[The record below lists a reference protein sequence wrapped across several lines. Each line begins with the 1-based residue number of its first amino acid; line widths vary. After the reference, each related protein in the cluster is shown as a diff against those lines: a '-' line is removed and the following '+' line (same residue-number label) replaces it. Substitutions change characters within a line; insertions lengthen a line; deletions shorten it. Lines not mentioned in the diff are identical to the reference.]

1 MEEKIILEVNNL
13 SLNYGGIV
21 AVRDFTL
28 TLNKGSFLS
37 IIGANG
43 AGKTTLLKGLS
54 GLKKSSGGSIKF
66 KNQDITATK
75 ADVRAS
81 NGITLVPEG
90 RGIFSR
96 LTVLENLLVGS
107 FVKKYDKNSLEEKVE
122 EQLILFPKLRE
133 RFNQLAGT
141 LSGGEQQML
150 AMARALVSNPKVL
163 LVDEMS
169 LGLAPII
176 VERLLP
182 IVRDIANETGAG
194 VLIVEQHVHLALEVA
209 DRAYV
214 MSHGEIVL
222 DGSADEL
229 IERQDLLEASY
240 LGGEIDEETS

>member
-1 MEEKIILEVNNL
+1 MEEKAILELNNL
-13 SLNYGGIV
+13 RLSYGGIV
-21 AVRDFTL
+21 AVRDFNL
-28 TLNKGSFLS
+28 TLNKGSFLA

-96 LTVLENLLVGS
+96 LTVMENLLVGS

-150 AMARALVSNPKVL
+150 AIARALVGVPDL
-163 LVDEMS
+163 LLLDEPSM
-169 LGLAPII
+169 GLAPII
-176 VERLLP
+176 TEQIFDV
-182 IVRDIANETGAG
+182 IRDINREG
-194 VLIVEQHVHLALEVA
+194 VTVILVEQNAGLALKIAQNAIVLE
-209 DRAYV
+209 
-214 MSHGEIVL
+214 SGEITRNTN
-222 DGSADEL
+222 ATE
-229 IERQDLLEASY
+229 LLEDDSVKKAY
-240 LGGEIDEETS
+240 LGI

>member
-1 MEEKIILEVNNL
+1 MEEKAILEVNNL
-13 SLNYGGIV
+13 RLSYGGIV

-28 TLNKGSFLS
+28 TLNKGSFLA

-96 LTVLENLLVGS
+96 LTVMENLLVGS
-107 FVKKYDKNSLEEKVE
+107 FVRKYDKKNLEEKVE
-122 EQLILFPKLRE
+122 EQLIIFPKLRE
-133 RFNQLAGT
+133 RFDQLAGT

-150 AMARALVSNPKVL
+150 AIARALIGAPDL
-163 LVDEMS
+163 LLLDEPSM
-169 LGLAPII
+169 GLAPII
-176 VERLLP
+176 TEQIFDV
-182 IVRDIANETGAG
+182 IRDINREG
-194 VLIVEQHVHLALEVA
+194 VTVILVEQNAGLALKIAQKAIVLE
-209 DRAYV
+209 
-214 MSHGEIVL
+214 SGEITRNTN
-222 DGSADEL
+222 ATE
-229 IERQDLLEASY
+229 LLEDDSVKKAY
-240 LGGEIDEETS
+240 LGI

>member
-1 MEEKIILEVNNL
+1 MEEKAILEVNNL
-13 SLNYGGIV
+13 RLSYGGIV

-28 TLNKGSFLS
+28 TLNKGSFLA

-96 LTVLENLLVGS
+96 LTVMENLLVGS

-150 AMARALVSNPKVL
+150 AIARALIGVPDL
-163 LVDEMS
+163 LLLDEPSM
-169 LGLAPII
+169 GLAPII
-176 VERLLP
+176 TEQIFDV
-182 IVRDIANETGAG
+182 IKDINREG
-194 VLIVEQHVHLALEVA
+194 VTVILVEQNAGLALKIAQKAIVLESGEITRNTNATELLEDDSVK
-209 DRAYV
+209 RAY
-214 MSHGEIVL
+214 
-222 DGSADEL
+222 
-229 IERQDLLEASY
+229 
-240 LGGEIDEETS
+240 LGI

>member
-1 MEEKIILEVNNL
+1 MEEKAILELNNL
-13 SLNYGGIV
+13 RLSYGGIV
-21 AVRDFTL
+21 AVRDFNL
-28 TLNKGSFLS
+28 TLNKGSFLA

-96 LTVLENLLVGS
+96 LTVMENLLVGS

-150 AMARALVSNPKVL
+150 AIARALIGVPDL
-163 LVDEMS
+163 LLLDEPSM
-169 LGLAPII
+169 GLAPII
-176 VERLLP
+176 TEQIFDV
-182 IVRDIANETGAG
+182 IRDINREG
-194 VLIVEQHVHLALEVA
+194 VTVILVEQNAGLALKIAQNAIVLE
-209 DRAYV
+209 
-214 MSHGEIVL
+214 SGEITRNTN
-222 DGSADEL
+222 ATE
-229 IERQDLLEASY
+229 LLEDDSVKKAY
-240 LGGEIDEETS
+240 LGI

>member
-1 MEEKIILEVNNL
+1 MEEKAILEVNNL
-13 SLNYGGIV
+13 RLSYGGIV

-28 TLNKGSFLS
+28 TLNKGSFLA

-96 LTVLENLLVGS
+96 LTVMENLLVGS

-150 AMARALVSNPKVL
+150 AIARALIGVPDL
-163 LVDEMS
+163 LLLDEPSM
-169 LGLAPII
+169 GLAPII
-176 VERLLP
+176 TEQIFDV
-182 IVRDIANETGAG
+182 IRDINREG
-194 VLIVEQHVHLALEVA
+194 VTIILVEQNAGLALKIAQKAIVLE
-209 DRAYV
+209 
-214 MSHGEIVL
+214 SGEITRNT
-222 DGSADEL
+222 SATE
-229 IERQDLLEASY
+229 LLEDDSVKKAY
-240 LGGEIDEETS
+240 LGI

>member
-1 MEEKIILEVNNL
+1 MEEKVILEVNNL
-13 SLNYGGIV
+13 RLSYGGIV

-28 TLNKGSFLS
+28 TLNKGSFLA

-96 LTVLENLLVGS
+96 LTVMENLLVGS

-150 AMARALVSNPKVL
+150 AIARALIGVPDL
-163 LVDEMS
+163 LLLDEPSM
-169 LGLAPII
+169 GLAPII
-176 VERLLP
+176 TEQIFDV
-182 IVRDIANETGAG
+182 IRDINREG
-194 VLIVEQHVHLALEVA
+194 VTVILVEQNAGLALKIAQKAIVLE
-209 DRAYV
+209 
-214 MSHGEIVL
+214 SGEITRNTN
-222 DGSADEL
+222 ATE
-229 IERQDLLEASY
+229 LLEDDSVKKAY
-240 LGGEIDEETS
+240 LGI

>member
-1 MEEKIILEVNNL
+1 MEEKAILEVNNL
-13 SLNYGGIV
+13 RLSYGGIV

-28 TLNKGSFLS
+28 TLNKGSFLA

-66 KNQDITATK
+66 KNRDITATN

-96 LTVLENLLVGS
+96 LTVMENLLVGS

-150 AMARALVSNPKVL
+150 AIARALIGVPDL
-163 LVDEMS
+163 LLLDEPSM
-169 LGLAPII
+169 GLAPII
-176 VERLLP
+176 TEQIFDV
-182 IVRDIANETGAG
+182 IRDINREG
-194 VLIVEQHVHLALEVA
+194 VTVILVEQNAGLALKIAQKAIVLE
-209 DRAYV
+209 
-214 MSHGEIVL
+214 SGEITRNTN
-222 DGSADEL
+222 ATE
-229 IERQDLLEASY
+229 LLEDDSVKKAY
-240 LGGEIDEETS
+240 LGI

>member
-1 MEEKIILEVNNL
+1 MEEKAILEVNNL
-13 SLNYGGIV
+13 RLSYGGIV
-21 AVRDFTL
+21 AVREFTL
-28 TLNKGSFLS
+28 TLNKGSFLA

-96 LTVLENLLVGS
+96 LTVMENLLVGS

-150 AMARALVSNPKVL
+150 AIARALIGVPDL
-163 LVDEMS
+163 LLLDEPSM
-169 LGLAPII
+169 GLAPII
-176 VERLLP
+176 TEQIFDV
-182 IVRDIANETGAG
+182 IRDINREG
-194 VLIVEQHVHLALEVA
+194 VTVILVEQNAGLALKMAQKAIVLE
-209 DRAYV
+209 
-214 MSHGEIVL
+214 SGEITRNTN
-222 DGSADEL
+222 ATE
-229 IERQDLLEASY
+229 LLEDDSVKKAY
-240 LGGEIDEETS
+240 LGI

>member
-1 MEEKIILEVNNL
+1 MEEKAILEVNNL
-13 SLNYGGIV
+13 RLSYGGIV

-28 TLNKGSFLS
+28 TLNKGSFLA

-96 LTVLENLLVGS
+96 LTVMENLLVGS
-107 FVKKYDKNSLEEKVE
+107 FVKKYDKNSLEVKVE

-150 AMARALVSNPKVL
+150 AIARALIGVPDL
-163 LVDEMS
+163 LLLDEPSM
-169 LGLAPII
+169 GLAPII
-176 VERLLP
+176 TEQIFDV
-182 IVRDIANETGAG
+182 IKDINREG
-194 VLIVEQHVHLALEVA
+194 VTVILVEQNAGLALKIAQKAIVLESGEITRNTNATELLEDDSVK
-209 DRAYV
+209 RAY
-214 MSHGEIVL
+214 
-222 DGSADEL
+222 
-229 IERQDLLEASY
+229 
-240 LGGEIDEETS
+240 LGI

>member
-1 MEEKIILEVNNL
+1 MEEKAILEVNNL
-13 SLNYGGIV
+13 RLSYGGIV

-28 TLNKGSFLS
+28 TLNKGSFLA

-66 KNQDITATK
+66 KNKDITATK

-96 LTVLENLLVGS
+96 LTVMENLLVGS

-150 AMARALVSNPKVL
+150 AIARALIGVPDL
-163 LVDEMS
+163 LLLDEPSM
-169 LGLAPII
+169 GLAPII
-176 VERLLP
+176 TEQIFDV
-182 IVRDIANETGAG
+182 IRDINREG
-194 VLIVEQHVHLALEVA
+194 VTVILVEQNAGLALKIA
-209 DRAYV
+209 QKA
-214 MSHGEIVL
+214 IVL
-222 DGSADEL
+222 ESGKITRNTNATE
-229 IERQDLLEASY
+229 LLEDDSVKKAY
-240 LGGEIDEETS
+240 LGI

>member
-1 MEEKIILEVNNL
+1 MEEKAILEVNNL
-13 SLNYGGIV
+13 RLSYGGIV

-28 TLNKGSFLS
+28 TLNKGSFLA

-66 KNQDITATK
+66 KNRDITQTR
-75 ADVRAS
+75 ADLRAS

-96 LTVLENLLVGS
+96 LTVMENLLVGS

-150 AMARALVSNPKVL
+150 AIARALIGVPDL
-163 LVDEMS
+163 LLLDEPSM
-169 LGLAPII
+169 GLAPII
-176 VERLLP
+176 TEQIFEV
-182 IVRDIANETGAG
+182 IRDINCKGIT
-194 VLIVEQHVHLALEVA
+194 VILVEQNAALALKMAQQAIVLE
-209 DRAYV
+209 
-214 MSHGEIVL
+214 SGEITRNTY
-222 DGSADEL
+222 ATE
-229 IERQDLLEASY
+229 LLEDDSVKKAY
-240 LGGEIDEETS
+240 LGI

>member
-1 MEEKIILEVNNL
+1 M
-13 SLNYGGIV
+13 
-21 AVRDFTL
+21 
-28 TLNKGSFLS
+28 
-37 IIGANG
+37 
-43 AGKTTLLKGLS
+43 LKGLS

-96 LTVLENLLVGS
+96 LTVMENLLVGS

-150 AMARALVSNPKVL
+150 AIARALIGVPDL
-163 LVDEMS
+163 LLLDEPSM
-169 LGLAPII
+169 GLAPII
-176 VERLLP
+176 TEQIFDV
-182 IVRDIANETGAG
+182 IRDINREG
-194 VLIVEQHVHLALEVA
+194 VTVILVEQNAGLALKIAQQAIVLE
-209 DRAYV
+209 
-214 MSHGEIVL
+214 SGEITRNTN
-222 DGSADEL
+222 ATE
-229 IERQDLLEASY
+229 LLEDDSVKKAY
-240 LGGEIDEETS
+240 LGI

>member
-1 MEEKIILEVNNL
+1 MEEKAILEVNNL
-13 SLNYGGIV
+13 RLSYGGIV

-28 TLNKGSFLS
+28 TLNKGSFIS

-43 AGKTTLLKGLS
+43 AGKTTLLKGIS

-96 LTVLENLLVGS
+96 LTVMENLLVGS
-107 FVKKYDKNSLEEKVE
+107 FVKKYDKNTIGEKVE

-150 AMARALVSNPKVL
+150 AIARALIGVPDL
-163 LVDEMS
+163 LLLDEPSM
-169 LGLAPII
+169 GLAPII
-176 VERLLP
+176 TEQIFDV
-182 IVRDIANETGAG
+182 IKDINREG
-194 VLIVEQHVHLALEVA
+194 VTVILVEQNAGLALKIAQKAIVLE
-209 DRAYV
+209 
-214 MSHGEIVL
+214 SGEITRNTN
-222 DGSADEL
+222 ATE
-229 IERQDLLEASY
+229 LLEDDSVKKAY
-240 LGGEIDEETS
+240 LGI

>member
-1 MEEKIILEVNNL
+1 MEEKAILEVNNL
-13 SLNYGGIV
+13 RLSYGGIV

-28 TLNKGSFLS
+28 TLNKGSFLA

-96 LTVLENLLVGS
+96 LTVMENLLVGS

-122 EQLILFPKLRE
+122 EQLILFPKLKE

-150 AMARALVSNPKVL
+150 AIARALIGVPDL
-163 LVDEMS
+163 LLLDEPSM
-169 LGLAPII
+169 GLAPII
-176 VERLLP
+176 TEQIFDV
-182 IVRDIANETGAG
+182 IRDINREG
-194 VLIVEQHVHLALEVA
+194 VTVILVEQNAGLALKMAQKAIVLE
-209 DRAYV
+209 
-214 MSHGEIVL
+214 SGEITRNTN
-222 DGSADEL
+222 ATE
-229 IERQDLLEASY
+229 LLEDDSVKKAS
-240 LGGEIDEETS
+240 LGI

>member
-1 MEEKIILEVNNL
+1 MEEKAILEVNNL
-13 SLNYGGIV
+13 RLSYGGIV

-28 TLNKGSFLS
+28 TLNKGSFLA

-96 LTVLENLLVGS
+96 LTVMENLLVGS

-150 AMARALVSNPKVL
+150 AIARALIGVPDL
-163 LVDEMS
+163 LLLDEPSM
-169 LGLAPII
+169 GLAPII
-176 VERLLP
+176 TEQIFDV
-182 IVRDIANETGAG
+182 IRDINREG
-194 VLIVEQHVHLALEVA
+194 VTVILVEQNARLALKIAQKAIVLE
-209 DRAYV
+209 
-214 MSHGEIVL
+214 SGEITRNTN
-222 DGSADEL
+222 ATE
-229 IERQDLLEASY
+229 LLEDDSVKKAY
-240 LGGEIDEETS
+240 LGI

>member
-1 MEEKIILEVNNL
+1 MEEKAILEVNNL
-13 SLNYGGIV
+13 RLSYGGIV
-21 AVRDFTL
+21 AVRDFNL
-28 TLNKGSFLS
+28 TLNKGSFLA

-96 LTVLENLLVGS
+96 LTVMENLLVGS
-107 FVKKYDKNSLEEKVE
+107 FVRKYDKNSLEEKVE

-150 AMARALVSNPKVL
+150 AIARALVGVPDL
-163 LVDEMS
+163 LLLDEPSM
-169 LGLAPII
+169 GLAPII
-176 VERLLP
+176 TEQIFDV
-182 IVRDIANETGAG
+182 IRDINREG
-194 VLIVEQHVHLALEVA
+194 VTVILVEQNAGLALKMAQKAIILE
-209 DRAYV
+209 
-214 MSHGEIVL
+214 SGEITRNTN
-222 DGSADEL
+222 ATE
-229 IERQDLLEASY
+229 LLEDDSVKKAY
-240 LGGEIDEETS
+240 LGI

>member
-1 MEEKIILEVNNL
+1 MEEKAILEVNNL
-13 SLNYGGIV
+13 RLSYGGIV

-28 TLNKGSFLS
+28 TLNEGSFLA

-96 LTVLENLLVGS
+96 LTVMENLLVGS
-107 FVKKYDKNSLEEKVE
+107 FVKKYDKKSLEEKVE

-150 AMARALVSNPKVL
+150 AIARALIGVPDL
-163 LVDEMS
+163 LLLDEPSM
-169 LGLAPII
+169 GLAPII
-176 VERLLP
+176 TEQIFDV
-182 IVRDIANETGAG
+182 IRDINREG
-194 VLIVEQHVHLALEVA
+194 VTVILVEQNAGLALKIAQKAIVLE
-209 DRAYV
+209 
-214 MSHGEIVL
+214 SGEITRNTN
-222 DGSADEL
+222 ATE
-229 IERQDLLEASY
+229 LLEDDSVKKAY
-240 LGGEIDEETS
+240 LGI

>member
-1 MEEKIILEVNNL
+1 MEEKAILEVNNL
-13 SLNYGGIV
+13 RLSYGGIV

-28 TLNKGSFLS
+28 TLNEGSFLA

-96 LTVLENLLVGS
+96 LTVMENLLVGS

-150 AMARALVSNPKVL
+150 AIARALIGVPDL
-163 LVDEMS
+163 LLLDEPSM
-169 LGLAPII
+169 GLAPII
-176 VERLLP
+176 TEQIFDV
-182 IVRDIANETGAG
+182 IRDINREG
-194 VLIVEQHVHLALEVA
+194 VTVILVEQNAGLALKIAQKAIVLE
-209 DRAYV
+209 
-214 MSHGEIVL
+214 SGEITRNTN
-222 DGSADEL
+222 ATE
-229 IERQDLLEASY
+229 LLEDDLIRKAY
-240 LGGEIDEETS
+240 LGI

>member
-1 MEEKIILEVNNL
+1 MEEKAILEVNNL
-13 SLNYGGIV
+13 RLSYGGIV

-28 TLNKGSFLS
+28 TLNEGSFLA

-96 LTVLENLLVGS
+96 LTVMENLLVGS

-150 AMARALVSNPKVL
+150 AIARALIGVPDL
-163 LVDEMS
+163 LLLDEPSM
-169 LGLAPII
+169 GLAPII
-176 VERLLP
+176 TEQIIDV
-182 IVRDIANETGAG
+182 IRDINREG
-194 VLIVEQHVHLALEVA
+194 VTVILVEQNAGLALKIAQKAIVLE
-209 DRAYV
+209 
-214 MSHGEIVL
+214 SGEITRNTN
-222 DGSADEL
+222 ATE
-229 IERQDLLEASY
+229 LLEDDSVKKAY
-240 LGGEIDEETS
+240 LGI

>member
-1 MEEKIILEVNNL
+1 MEEKAILEVNNL
-13 SLNYGGIV
+13 RLSYGGIV

-28 TLNKGSFLS
+28 TLNKGSFLA

-96 LTVLENLLVGS
+96 LTVMENLLVGS

-150 AMARALVSNPKVL
+150 AIARALIGVPDL
-163 LVDEMS
+163 LLLDEPSM
-169 LGLAPII
+169 GLAPII
-176 VERLLP
+176 TEQIFDV
-182 IVRDIANETGAG
+182 IRDINREG
-194 VLIVEQHVHLALEVA
+194 VTVILVEQNAGLALKIAQKAIVLE
-209 DRAYV
+209 
-214 MSHGEIVL
+214 SGEITRNTYATELL
-222 DGSADEL
+222 DDDSIKKA
-229 IERQDLLEASY
+229 Y
-240 LGGEIDEETS
+240 LGI

>member
-1 MEEKIILEVNNL
+1 MEEKVILEVNNL
-13 SLNYGGIV
+13 RLNYGGIV
-21 AVRDFTL
+21 AIRDFTL
-28 TLNKGSFLS
+28 TLNKGSFLA

-96 LTVLENLLVGS
+96 LTVMENLLVGS
-107 FVKKYDKNSLEEKVE
+107 FVKKYDKNTIGEKVE

-150 AMARALVSNPKVL
+150 AIARALIGVPDL
-163 LVDEMS
+163 LLLDEPSM
-169 LGLAPII
+169 GLAPII
-176 VERLLP
+176 TEQIFDV
-182 IVRDIANETGAG
+182 IRDINREG
-194 VLIVEQHVHLALEVA
+194 VTVILVEQNAGLALKIAQKAIVLE
-209 DRAYV
+209 
-214 MSHGEIVL
+214 SGEITRNTN
-222 DGSADEL
+222 ATE
-229 IERQDLLEASY
+229 LLEDDSVKKAY
-240 LGGEIDEETS
+240 LGI

>member
-1 MEEKIILEVNNL
+1 MEEKAILEVNNL
-13 SLNYGGIV
+13 RLSYGGIV

-28 TLNKGSFLS
+28 TLNKGSFLA

-66 KNQDITATK
+66 KNKDITATK

-96 LTVLENLLVGS
+96 LTVMENLLVGS

-150 AMARALVSNPKVL
+150 AIARALIGVPDL
-163 LVDEMS
+163 LLLDEPSM
-169 LGLAPII
+169 GLAPII
-176 VERLLP
+176 TEQIFDV
-182 IVRDIANETGAG
+182 IRDINREG
-194 VLIVEQHVHLALEVA
+194 VTVILVEQNAGLALKIAQKAIVLE
-209 DRAYV
+209 
-214 MSHGEIVL
+214 SGEITRNTN
-222 DGSADEL
+222 ATE
-229 IERQDLLEASY
+229 LLEDDSVKKAY
-240 LGGEIDEETS
+240 LGI

>member
-1 MEEKIILEVNNL
+1 MEEKAILEVNNL
-13 SLNYGGIV
+13 RLSYGGIV

-28 TLNKGSFLS
+28 TLNKGSFLA

-96 LTVLENLLVGS
+96 LTVMENLLVGS

-150 AMARALVSNPKVL
+150 AIARALIGVPDL
-163 LVDEMS
+163 LLLDEPSM
-169 LGLAPII
+169 GLAPII
-176 VERLLP
+176 TEQIFEV
-182 IVRDIANETGAG
+182 IRDINCKG
-194 VLIVEQHVHLALEVA
+194 VTVILVEQNAALALKMAQQAIVLE
-209 DRAYV
+209 
-214 MSHGEIVL
+214 SGEITRNTN
-222 DGSADEL
+222 ATE
-229 IERQDLLEASY
+229 LLEDDSVKKAY
-240 LGGEIDEETS
+240 LGI

>member
-1 MEEKIILEVNNL
+1 MEEKAILEVNNL
-13 SLNYGGIV
+13 RLSYGGIV
-21 AVRDFTL
+21 AVRNFTL
-28 TLNKGSFLS
+28 TLNKGSFLA

-54 GLKKSSGGSIKF
+54 GLKQSSGGSIKF

-96 LTVLENLLVGS
+96 LTVMENLLVGS

-133 RFNQLAGT
+133 RLNQLAGT

-150 AMARALVSNPKVL
+150 AIARALIGVPDL
-163 LVDEMS
+163 LLLDEPSM
-169 LGLAPII
+169 GLAPII
-176 VERLLP
+176 TEQIFDV
-182 IVRDIANETGAG
+182 IRDINREG
-194 VLIVEQHVHLALEVA
+194 VTVILVEQNAGLALKIAQKAIVLE
-209 DRAYV
+209 
-214 MSHGEIVL
+214 SGEITRNTN
-222 DGSADEL
+222 ATE
-229 IERQDLLEASY
+229 LLEDDSVKKAY
-240 LGGEIDEETS
+240 LGI

>member
-1 MEEKIILEVNNL
+1 MEEKAILEVNNL
-13 SLNYGGIV
+13 RLSYGGIV

-28 TLNKGSFLS
+28 TLNKGSFLA

-54 GLKKSSGGSIKF
+54 GLKKSSGGLIKF

-96 LTVLENLLVGS
+96 LTVMENLLVGS

-150 AMARALVSNPKVL
+150 AIARALIGVPDL
-163 LVDEMS
+163 LLLDEPSM
-169 LGLAPII
+169 GLAPII
-176 VERLLP
+176 TEQIFDV
-182 IVRDIANETGAG
+182 IKDINREG
-194 VLIVEQHVHLALEVA
+194 VTVILVEQNAGLALKIAQKAIVLESGEITRNTNATELLEDDSVK
-209 DRAYV
+209 RAY
-214 MSHGEIVL
+214 
-222 DGSADEL
+222 
-229 IERQDLLEASY
+229 
-240 LGGEIDEETS
+240 LGI

>member
-1 MEEKIILEVNNL
+1 MEEKAILEVNNL
-13 SLNYGGIV
+13 RLSYGGIV

-28 TLNKGSFLS
+28 TLNKGSFLA

-66 KNQDITATK
+66 KNHDITATK

-96 LTVLENLLVGS
+96 LTVMENLLVGA
-107 FVKKYDKNSLEEKVE
+107 FVRKFDKKNLEEKVE

-133 RFNQLAGT
+133 RLNQLAGT

-150 AMARALVSNPKVL
+150 AIARALIGVPDL
-163 LVDEMS
+163 LLLDEPSM
-169 LGLAPII
+169 GLAPII
-176 VERLLP
+176 TEQIFDV
-182 IVRDIANETGAG
+182 IRDINREEVTII
-194 VLIVEQHVHLALEVA
+194 LVEQNAGLALKMAQQAIVLE
-209 DRAYV
+209 
-214 MSHGEIVL
+214 SGEITRNTY
-222 DGSADEL
+222 ATE
-229 IERQDLLEASY
+229 LLEDDSVKKAY
-240 LGGEIDEETS
+240 LGI

>member
-1 MEEKIILEVNNL
+1 MEEKAILEVNNL
-13 SLNYGGIV
+13 RLSYGGIV
-21 AVRDFTL
+21 AVREFTL
-28 TLNKGSFLS
+28 TLNKGSFLA

-96 LTVLENLLVGS
+96 LTVMENLLVGS

-150 AMARALVSNPKVL
+150 AIARALIGVPDL
-163 LVDEMS
+163 LLLDEPSM
-169 LGLAPII
+169 GLAPII
-176 VERLLP
+176 TEQIFDV
-182 IVRDIANETGAG
+182 IRDINRKG
-194 VLIVEQHVHLALEVA
+194 VTVILVEQNAGLALKMARQAIVLE
-209 DRAYV
+209 
-214 MSHGEIVL
+214 SGEIVRN
-222 DGSADEL
+222 ANATE
-229 IERQDLLEASY
+229 LLEDDSVKKAY
-240 LGGEIDEETS
+240 LGI